1 MGQEEGGRKRR
12 DVFTYLKPVL
22 RNHRNMREDNT
33 VLNKNSNLKYKI
45 D

>member
-22 RNHRNMREDNT
+22 RNHRNMRKDNT